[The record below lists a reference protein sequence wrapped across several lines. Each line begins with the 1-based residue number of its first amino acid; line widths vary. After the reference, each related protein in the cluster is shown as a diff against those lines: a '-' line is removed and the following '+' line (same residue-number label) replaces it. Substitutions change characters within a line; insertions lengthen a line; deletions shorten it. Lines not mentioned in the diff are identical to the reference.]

1 MFVDF
6 LVSAALAAESSA
18 SVYTANDAQGRSD
31 SIISLTRGAD
41 ETVYAL
47 HNFAQL
53 LHFFLAALLVGLLIT
68 LNVMVWWSVI
78 LTAFAGAAL
87 VNFFEVLTTT
97 LVASQPY
104 TWLARLQSVSRMAM
118 VLTSP
123 LAALP
128 RSVKTNDLPDE
139 PGQTPVTTEEL
150 KTWAAAANETGG
162 LEPEERRMIQSILR
176 LVTFSVVK

>member
-31 SIISLTRGAD
+31 SIISLTRVAD

-47 HNFAQL
+47 HTSRSF

-87 VNFFEVLTTT
+87 VN
-97 LVASQPY
+97 
-104 TWLARLQSVSRMAM
+104 
-118 VLTSP
+118 
-123 LAALP
+123 
-128 RSVKTNDLPDE
+128 RS
-139 PGQTPVTTEEL
+139 
-150 KTWAAAANETGG
+150 
-162 LEPEERRMIQSILR
+162 
-176 LVTFSVVK
+176 